1 MNLTTHSLRS
11 APDEP
16 QAFLFQ
22 AVITPH
28 LSLDR
33 RGAALVIGS
42 VGVLNAITSGA
53 FLLLGAWPVVGF
65 LGLDVAAI
73 ALAFYVCRR
82 AACRREELSL
92 TMAELVIRDIP
103 ASGAP
108 REMRFNPYWTR
119 LRRHVI
125 VDEGVVA
132 LDLTSHGRSLRI
144 AAALS
149 PPERADFADAL
160 DAALRRARAGGIVL
174 PAPHC

>member
-1 MNLTTHSLRS
+1 MSLATHSLSS
-11 APDEP
+11 APDKPE
-16 QAFLFQ
+16 AFLFQ

-28 LSLDR
+28 LSLSR
-33 RGAALVIGS
+33 RGVALVIAS

-73 ALAFYVCRR
+73 ALAFFLCRR
-82 AACRREELSL
+82 AARRREEVSL
-92 TMAELVIRDIP
+92 TMAELVIRDVP
-103 ASGAP
+103 VSGTP

-119 LRRHVI
+119 LRRHNI

-160 DAALRRARAGGIVL
+160 DAALRRARTGDVAL
-174 PAPHC
+174 RASQF